1 MLAVKSGR
9 YHVLDFL
16 LAFDH
21 PVTAASFSTRDA
33 TGSLPIHYA
42 VAKGYRKILQSLLN
56 TAAGVKTLFVETTE
70 GATPLEMAEFRYQL
84 QVLESGFKNQDAS
97 PCAWTPYMLFWDPK
111 IKYETEDK
119 ATNYESLKGA
129 VTALPD
135 TNRVTKE
142 EAEELEAIVASLDQ
156 EGRFIGQPEI
166 KRVLEEYVRR
176 TQTAVAK
183 SEQISAARAEFKKQD
198 DEMSPPT
205 TVTAPKDPGL
215 TIDTQ
220 DIKGTYDL
228 VRDAVRSSGTRKRRE
243 LVHLLDAQR
252 AVNSALV
259 AATMRKSPYSGN
271 QFYQGGTFDF
281 KTNTYTT
288 AEPKGDT
295 SNEAEEGKSKDYR
308 YMLNFSSVQYSQ
320 D

>member
-21 PVTAASFSTRDA
+21 PVTATSIRTRDA

-42 VAKGYRKILQSLLN
+42 VAKGYRKIVQSLLN
-56 TAAGVKTLFVETTE
+56 TTAAATLFLENGV
-70 GATPLEMAEFRYQL
+70 GVTPLEMAEFRYQL

-97 PCAWTPYMLFWDPK
+97 PYAWTPYMPFWDPR
-111 IKYETEDK
+111 IKYETKDK
-119 ATNYESLKGA
+119 TTNYELLKQNL
-129 VTALPD
+129 TAFPD

-142 EAEELEAIVASLDQ
+142 EAKELEDIVVSLDQ

-166 KRVLEEYVRR
+166 KRVLEEYVQR
-176 TQTAVAK
+176 TQAAAVK

-198 DEMSPPT
+198 EEMSPPPIA
-205 TVTAPKDPGL
+205 TAPQDPGL
-215 TIDTQ
+215 AIDTQ

-252 AVNSALV
+252 AVNSALTD
-259 AATMRKSPYSGN
+259 ATMRRSPNGGN
-271 QFYQGGTFDF
+271 QFCQGGTFDF
-281 KTNTYTT
+281 KANTYTT

-295 SNEAEEGKSKDYR
+295 YNEADEEKSKNYR